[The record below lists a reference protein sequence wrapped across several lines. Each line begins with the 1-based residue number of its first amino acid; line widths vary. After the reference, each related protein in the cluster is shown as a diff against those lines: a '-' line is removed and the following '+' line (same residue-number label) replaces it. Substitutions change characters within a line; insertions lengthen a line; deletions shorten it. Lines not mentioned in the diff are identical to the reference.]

1 MRMTTHGE
9 RSPYDLRLAVS
20 VFRAAWASLCVKYNE
35 RRAKHSVVLHSIMVL
50 VAAAALGMLLADPEG
65 VEAQSRIDL
74 HWDPNPPCY
83 LLNDGATP
91 QAFWWKITF
100 GTVPDEA
107 VFTVTD
113 PDGIVVHT
121 ETFDLTGMT
130 APVYNPENT
139 MGDAGMGSPAYAHNW
154 SFSPGIKTG
163 TYGAALAFYSNIGG
177 ESAAMQRFWIMQRVQ
192 VYKYNDLNG
201 NGSDDGEPPLS
212 GWNFTVSGPEDFSG
226 TTDSTGYAIFDSRN
240 PTSPCALGTE
250 AYRDILK
257 SGTYNVTGTLK
268 NGWENTDPGG
278 SAPYQ
283 KIFTVPDPA
292 GQTIV
297 VEFGDREP
305 GKPPP
310 PPEESETAGTGR
322 LASLALWIA
331 LGAAIVAGAV
341 IFARR
346 RRARS

>member
-1 MRMTTHGE
+1 
-9 RSPYDLRLAVS
+9 
-20 VFRAAWASLCVKYNE
+20 
-35 RRAKHSVVLHSIMVL
+35 VVLHSVMVL
-50 VAAAALGMLLADPEG
+50 VAAAVLGMLLANPEG
-65 VEAQSRIDL
+65 VEAQSQIDL
-74 HWDPNPPCY
+74 HRDPNPPCY
-83 LLNDGATP
+83 LLNDGDTA

-121 ETFDLTGMT
+121 ETFDLTGT
-130 APVYNPENT
+130 TSPVYNPENT
-139 MGDAGMGSPAYAHNW
+139 IGDAGMGDPAYSHNW
-154 SFSPGIKTG
+154 SFSPGIKAG
-163 TYGAALAFYSNIGG
+163 TYRAEFAFYSSIGR
-177 ESAAMQRFWIMQRVQ
+177 ESSASQTFWIMQRVR

-201 NGSDDGEPPLS
+201 DGIDDGEPALS
-212 GWNFTVSGPEDFSG
+212 GWDFSVSGPEDFSG

-257 SGTYNVTGTLK
+257 SGTYNVSETLK
-268 NGWENTDPGG
+268 DGWENTDPGG

-283 KIFTVPDPA
+283 KTFTVPDPA
-292 GQTIV
+292 GETIV

-310 PPEESETAGTGR
+310 PPEDSETAGTGSF
-322 LASLALWIA
+322 ASLGLWIA
-331 LGAAIVAGAV
+331 LGAAIVAAAV

-346 RRARS
+346 HRARS